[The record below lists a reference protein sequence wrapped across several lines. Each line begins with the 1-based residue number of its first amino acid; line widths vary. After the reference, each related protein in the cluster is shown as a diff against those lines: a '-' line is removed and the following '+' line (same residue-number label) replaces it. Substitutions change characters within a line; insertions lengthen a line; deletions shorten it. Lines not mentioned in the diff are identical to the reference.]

1 MLRKIEALT
10 DRHGM
15 LPAGATV
22 LCAVSGGADSVCLL
36 HVLKRFGRDLRLV
49 CAHYN
54 HRLRGPEADRDEAFV
69 KSLCEEIGIP
79 LTVGGGDVAAFAK
92 ENGMGTEEAARAL
105 RYAFLEQAADAFGA
119 GRIATAHT
127 SDDNAETLLI
137 NLARGTGLRGLG
149 GIPPVRGRIVR
160 PLLTVTRR
168 EVEAYLLENGLPHV
182 EDSTNRRDDY
192 ARNRLRHAVLPVLTE
207 LNENFLQNAANTTRL
222 NREDEAFL
230 TALAEE
236 FVSRHAPEDGM
247 AALPLQ
253 ELLALPGP
261 VASRVFRILAG
272 GSLSLLHTE
281 ALFALC
287 RSDNPSAEIRLP
299 GVTVR
304 REYEKLIF
312 GVKASAVLRMRTLE
326 PGQYLEL
333 PEAGL
338 ALRCDLL
345 PSCKGFHSSFN
356 TFFFQYEKICGK
368 LLLKSR
374 SEGETISL
382 LGRQGTHSIK
392 KLMIDAKIPRWKR
405 SLVPVIADDLGPLA
419 LYGFGQAKR
428 CAAVPGESAIKVE
441 LIPMQMKGAAAT

>member
-1 MLRKIEALT
+1 MFRKINALA

-36 HVLKRFGRDLRLV
+36 HVLKGLGRDLRLV

-54 HRLRGPEADRDEAFV
+54 HRLRGPESDRDEAFV
-69 KSLCEEIGIP
+69 RTLCAELGIP
-79 LTVGGGDVAAFAK
+79 LTVGGGDVAAFAR
-92 ENGMGTEEAARAL
+92 ETGMGIEEAARTL
-105 RYAFLEQAADAFGA
+105 RYAFLEQEADGVGA

-127 SDDNAETLLI
+127 ADDNAETLLL
-137 NLARGTGLRGLG
+137 NLVRGTGLRGLG

-182 EDSTNRRDDY
+182 EDSSNGRDDF
-192 ARNRLRHAVLPVLTE
+192 ARNRLRHAVLPVLAE
-207 LNENFLQNAANTTRL
+207 LNDNFLQNAADTARL

-230 TALAEE
+230 TALAGE
-236 FVSRHAPEDGM
+236 FIVSHDSEAGRPG
-247 AALPLQ
+247 LPLE
-253 ELLALPGP
+253 ELLELPGP
-261 VASRVFRILAG
+261 VVSRVFRILAG
-272 GSLSLLHTE
+272 GTLSVANTE

-287 RSDNPSAEIRLP
+287 RSDNPSAELHLP
-299 GVTVR
+299 GMTVR
-304 REYEKLIF
+304 REYDKLIF
-312 GVKASAVLRMRTLE
+312 GAEVPVVLRTRTVE
-326 PGQYLEL
+326 PGEYLEL

-338 ALRCDLL
+338 ALRCGFL

-368 LLLKSR
+368 LLVKSR

-392 KLMIDAKIPRWKR
+392 KLMIDAKIPRVKR
-405 SLVPVIADDLGPLA
+405 GLVPVIADDLGPLA

-428 CAAVPGESAIKVE
+428 CAAVPGERTIKIE
-441 LIPMQMKGAAAT
+441 LIPIEMKGAAAT